1 MGWAITEVS
10 IALIAFAAVSGRLR
24 GSAFT
29 PAILFAGVGFLL
41 GNEVFDTMDAGIAVG
56 DIRLLA
62 ELTLALVLFSDASSL
77 DARRLSHEAG
87 FPSRLLGIGLPLTI
101 IFGAGVA
108 LWLFPD
114 LLFFEAIVLAVLLAP
129 TDAALGQTVVS
140 DKRLPSR
147 VRQGLNV
154 ESGLND
160 GVCVPLLFAAV
171 AFAELEEAPT
181 FEGEIIVDLV
191 KEIGI
196 ATVVGLV
203 VALAVGFVVAASK
216 RRGWLD
222 EAWARS
228 CPSPQQQLRI
238 RRPLSWAEAGFIAAF
253 VAGLVYGR
261 RLGAATTA
269 STTRLMEE
277 VGGVLSAV
285 TFFVFGAIL
294 IGTGVKDLDLTTVV
308 YAVLSLTAVRMVPVA
323 LSLIGSG
330 RGSTHHGVH
339 GMVRAARAGHHR
351 VHAHDHR
358 GVEPRRHRPHCSG
371 RNDHRVVQ
379 RRCSWG
385 ERTVAHGTLRTLDVQ
400 QRPIVRATVG
410 GRRSAR
416 HPGASEPVDAPSAG
430 TALTGRSS
438 GNSRASCRR
447 SASIAAANSA
457 MKIRRRPGND
467 GLGQ

>member
-1 MGWAITEVS
+1 MGSAVIQVS
-10 IALIAFAAVSGRLR
+10 IALIAFACVSGRLR

-41 GNEVFDTMDAGIAVG
+41 GNEVLDVIAADIDVG

-62 ELTLALVLFSDASSL
+62 EVTLALVLFSDASSL
-77 DARRLSHEAG
+77 DARRLSHEVG
-87 FPSRLLGIGLPLTI
+87 FPARLLGIGLPLTI
-101 IFGAGVA
+101 ILGAGVA

-140 DKRLPSR
+140 DARLPSR

-191 KEIGI
+191 KEVGI
-196 ATVVGLV
+196 AVAAGIA
-203 VALAVGFVVAASK
+203 VALLVGFLVTESK

-222 EAWARS
+222 EAWA
-228 CPSPQQQLRI
+228 QVV
-238 RRPLSWAEAGFIAAF
+238 PLAAAAIAYTATDELGGSGFIAAF
-253 VAGLVYGR
+253 MAGLLYGR
-261 RLGAATTA
+261 RIGPTDAHT
-269 STTRLMEE
+269 SSRLMEE
-277 VGGVLSAV
+277 IGGVLSAV

-294 IGTGVKDLDLTTVV
+294 IGNGVTDLDLATVI

-330 RGSTHHGVH
+330 ADRPTMAFTGWFGPRGLATIVFMLTIIEESNL
-339 GMVRAARAGHHR
+339 AGTDR
-351 VHAHDHR
+351 I
-358 GVEPRRHRPHCSG
+358 
-371 RNDHRVVQ
+371 VQ
-379 RRCSWG
+379 VATITVLLSI
-385 ERTVAHGTLRTLDVQ
+385 VAHGASAPWLTERYVRRMPSSDASSESDSQDDHVPVT
-400 QRPIVRATVG
+400 RP
-410 GRRSAR
+410 RRSLWVQ
-416 HPGASEPVDAPSAG
+416 HPQKQ
-430 TALTGRSS
+430 R
-438 GNSRASCRR
+438 
-447 SASIAAANSA
+447 
-457 MKIRRRPGND
+457 
-467 GLGQ
+467 

>member
-10 IALIAFAAVSGRLR
+10 IALIAFAVVSGRLR

-29 PAILFAGVGFLL
+29 PAILFTGVGLLL
-41 GNEVFDTMDAGIAVG
+41 GNEVFDTLGAEIAVSN
-56 DIRLLA
+56 IRRLA
-62 ELTLALVLFSDASSL
+62 EVTLALVLFSDASSL
-77 DARRLSHEAG
+77 DSRKLLREAR
-87 FPSRLLGIGLPLTI
+87 FPARLLGIGLPLTI

-181 FEGEIIVDLV
+181 FEGEIIIDLV
-191 KEIGI
+191 KEVGI
-196 ATVVGLV
+196 AIVVGLV
-203 VALAVGFVVAASK
+203 VALAVGFVVTASK

-222 EAWARS
+222 EAWA
-228 CPSPQQQLRI
+228 QVV
-238 RRPLSWAEAGFIAAF
+238 PLAAAAVAYTTTVELGGSGFIAAF

-261 RLGAATTA
+261 RLGPTTTA

-294 IGTGVKDLDLTTVV
+294 IGNGVTDLDLTTIV

-330 RGSTHHGVH
+330 ADRPTMAFTGWFGPRGLATIVFMLTIIEESNL
-339 GMVRAARAGHHR
+339 AGTDR
-351 VHAHDHR
+351 I
-358 GVEPRRHRPHCSG
+358 
-371 RNDHRVVQ
+371 VQ
-379 RRCSWG
+379 VATITVLFSV
-385 ERTVAHGTLRTLDVQ
+385 VAHGASAPWLTERY
-400 QRPIVRATVG
+400 VRRLPDQG
-410 GRRSAR
+410 ES
-416 HPGASEPVDAPSAG
+416 SEPELEDDAVPVTRPS
-430 TALTGRSS
+430 RSPWVQS
-438 GNSRASCRR
+438 PQEQN
-447 SASIAAANSA
+447 
-457 MKIRRRPGND
+457 
-467 GLGQ
+467 

>member
-222 EAWARS
+222 EAWA
-228 CPSPQQQLRI
+228 QVV
-238 RRPLSWAEAGFIAAF
+238 PLAAAAVAYTTTAELGGSGFIAAF

-330 RGSTHHGVH
+330 ADRPTMAFTGWFGPRGLATIVFMLTIIEESNL
-339 GMVRAARAGHHR
+339 AGTDR
-351 VHAHDHR
+351 I
-358 GVEPRRHRPHCSG
+358 
-371 RNDHRVVQ
+371 VQ
-379 RRCSWG
+379 VATITVLFSV
-385 ERTVAHGTLRTLDVQ
+385 VAHGASAPWLTERY
-400 QRPIVRATVG
+400 VRWMSNNGQSSEPPSEDDEAPVTQA
-410 GRRSAR
+410 RRSLWT
-416 HPGASEPVDAPSAG
+416 H
-430 TALTGRSS
+430 
-438 GNSRASCRR
+438 
-447 SASIAAANSA
+447 
-457 MKIRRRPGND
+457 RP
-467 GLGQ
+467 QEQR